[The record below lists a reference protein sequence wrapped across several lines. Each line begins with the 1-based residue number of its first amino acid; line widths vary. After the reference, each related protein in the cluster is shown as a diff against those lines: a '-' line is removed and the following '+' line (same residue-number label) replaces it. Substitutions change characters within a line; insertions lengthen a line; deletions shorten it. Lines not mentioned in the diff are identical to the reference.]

1 MSILNRSTR
10 FQGMFVLLVSALCT
24 LAPRAEAAVQESGT
38 SKVWHVHYLYGPVS
52 VTKGKKHEVVPLPS
66 GASLNAK
73 VGPEGIVFQKKKE
86 VLLSVPIAGID
97 QIAYDRESHRAS
109 RAIADK
115 IENTYRECTDIDYL
129 CGTVLFTESLVAALA
144 LPFKYTNHYV
154 TISWQ
159 ENGAA
164 HVMEL
169 KLAGDDYLP
178 FLSELQKATNK
189 PWRNLHQ
196 ERVTFLQMQKNSR
209 KLKSPTGGDPG
220 EVEATQRQARKNSRK
235 SESPVEEHP
244 GEVIGLKIEQDS
256 LCGTNALPKGDYRVL
271 AVGSG
276 DQVDAYFF
284 ARDADIFRF
293 RGLAHAQA
301 ENRVQSEPLEYAPDS
316 ARIVALRWGEKSLV
330 FAGHGAAR

>member
-10 FQGMFVLLVSALCT
+10 FQGALVLLAGALCT
-24 LAPRAEAAVQESGT
+24 LALRADAAVEEPGT
-38 SKVWHVHYLYGPVS
+38 AKIWHVHYVSGPIS

-144 LPFKYTNHYV
+144 LPFKSTNHFV

-164 HVMEL
+164 NVMKL
-169 KLAGDDYLP
+169 KLAGHDYLP

-189 PWRNLHQ
+189 PWRNLAQ
-196 ERVTFLQMQKNSR
+196 EKAAFRKAQKI
-209 KLKSPTGGDPG
+209 
-220 EVEATQRQARKNSRK
+220 ARKSK
-235 SESPVEEHP
+235 FP
-244 GEVIGLKIEQDS
+244 IGD
-256 LCGTNALPKGDYRVL
+256 
-271 AVGSG
+271 
-276 DQVDAYFF
+276 
-284 ARDADIFRF
+284 
-293 RGLAHAQA
+293 
-301 ENRVQSEPLEYAPDS
+301 
-316 ARIVALRWGEKSLV
+316 
-330 FAGHGAAR
+330 